1 MGWAADNMWFLLTT
15 VMIAEL
21 GPIWNLT
28 ETEAG
33 LIATFTYLGFL
44 IGAYLWGYLSDKYGR
59 MFSFRKTLLLA
70 AIAAV
75 G

>member
-1 MGWAADNMWFLLTT
+1 MWFLLTT

-21 GPIWNLT
+21 GDYWDLS
-28 ETEAG
+28 ETMAG

-59 MFSFRKTLLLA
+59 IFSFRKTLLLSAVA
-70 AIAAV
+70 AI